1 MADDKRKLE
10 ASLNKKIDE
19 YDKLI
24 NKLNGLSENL
34 ERAEKSFLYFE
45 TAMEKIGEE
54 HENIRKETE
63 RILELER
70 QLNLE
75 NKTNEQIKEELSNL
89 QKDILDKKEEELKI
103 SERIKKEESKRKDLR
118 NIIKKKR
125 DNNEDYTNEYKEL
138 KKITKEFKKH
148 EKELKNISKSREDS
162 EEILEKI
169 LELEKRK
176 TDNKEKSLK
185 LQEEENKLQEEGYIA
200 ADDWVKS
207 QEKRFKALNRSVKE
221 ISTGFKEMGAA
232 ITKTLEPWKKAN
244 AASMQYARSMGMSRA
259 IAQSMLTET
268 ASWAAKNNIGLLF
281 NKSTDELIKMQQK
294 YSEVVGRNVQLT
306 SSQKKDMLAL
316 ETIIG
321 EDGMMDIANNL
332 ENFGLGMSDSAEFIK
347 ETMDEA
353 TKSGIAASKLTKVIR
368 ENIKMAQNYTFKN
381 GLDGLRSMA
390 KKAVELKTDL
400 SVVNGFIDKTSTVEG
415 AITTGAQLQVLGG
428 NYAMA
433 SDPLS
438 MMYDSLLNVEG
449 VFDRMVNMTKG
460 KVFYNEK
467 TGNFDMGG
475 MDRYIARQ
483 AAAATGIDYNK
494 MMDVAFRNAS
504 LDKIKS
510 QIKANSK
517 ISGDKEMVDMVAN
530 LATWE
535 NGEAV
540 VNINGKD
547 TKVSE
552 LSSADK
558 EKLEAMQ
565 RNDSQNLQEMAI
577 NLRSLDDKLT
587 GISKEINN
595 EQASLLNGIGKF
607 TDNLLHNNTGLLD
620 KISKAGAWINAITGG
635 ISFIKGTQTAIVG
648 MMRLMQR
655 GIPNLTGKARPI
667 HKPKN
672 AMEGVSRYGNKMGKG
687 KAFMKGLGR
696 GLKTPIPYVTGAIA
710 GGLSIVGDVMSGDYK
725 KNKKD
730 SWVKGGVVAAAG
742 VLGTAIGGPIVG
754 MIAGM
759 VAEGAANMT
768 LKAINKNREKHREKI
783 AAEFQHKMPELSNL
797 LTGDNRLEGNYG
809 KRRLSKIAKALE
821 DGVLEEGELND
832 STIKQLRNNNDIE
845 KIKKS
850 GIDVRIAM
858 AKGGVINNKHYHN
871 TASNTSSNIMKF
883 AYGGYLEGN
892 SHTNGGMPI
901 LGSNISV
908 EGGEYVINKKSTQ
921 ENFPLLEKINSGE
934 FKMTA
939 KEPLGKIL
947 NVRKTGNRYG
957 NENSASST
965 NINHSPININL
976 SGTIKLDLGNRQ
988 VDISDDLLRNPQFI
1002 SNLTNMISKEM
1013 NILNNGSFNKGIF
1026 KQKFM

>member
-1 MADDKRKLE
+1 MADDKRIEELLKLLE
-10 ASLNKKIDE
+10 KNNYEGKSIEELNEDLKR
-19 YDKLI
+19 
-24 NKLNGLSENL
+24 L
-34 ERAEKSFLYFE
+34 EDSFLRTE
-45 TAMEKIGEE
+45 TAMEKLGNMQDKINEKTQKFSKTKELFDE
-54 HENIRKETE
+54 HKDKI
-63 RILELER
+63 
-70 QLNLE
+70 
-75 NKTNEQIKEELSNL
+75 EELTKIENEYLEKLEEKNKILFEQNRLILKNKLTAEESNRL
-89 QKDILDKKEEELKI
+89 NQLEKEEELLEQKLKTI
-103 SERIKKEESKRKDLR
+103 GQILENNKDLLELRNKKQKEEKDLVQ
-118 NIIKKKR
+118 
-125 DNNEDYTNEYKEL
+125 D
-138 KKITKEFKKH
+138 KI
-148 EKELKNISKSREDS
+148 
-162 EEILEKI
+162 
-169 LELEKRK
+169 
-176 TDNKEKSLK
+176 K
-185 LQEEENKLQEEGYIA
+185 LQEESNKLQEEGYIV
-200 ADDWVKS
+200 ADDWVKN

-259 IAQSMLTET
+259 TAQSMLTET

-449 VFDRMVNMTKG
+449 AFDRMVNMTKG

-510 QIKANSK
+510 QIKANPK

-607 TDNLLHNNTGLLD
+607 TDNLLHNNTYS
-620 KISKAGAWINAITGG
+620 KICFTIQW
-635 ISFIKGTQTAIVG
+635 
-648 MMRLMQR
+648 
-655 GIPNLTGKARPI
+655 
-667 HKPKN
+667 
-672 AMEGVSRYGNKMGKG
+672 
-687 KAFMKGLGR
+687 
-696 GLKTPIPYVTGAIA
+696 
-710 GGLSIVGDVMSGDYK
+710 
-725 KNKKD
+725 
-730 SWVKGGVVAAAG
+730 AA
-742 VLGTAIGGPIVG
+742 
-754 MIAGM
+754 
-759 VAEGAANMT
+759 
-768 LKAINKNREKHREKI
+768 
-783 AAEFQHKMPELSNL
+783 
-797 LTGDNRLEGNYG
+797 
-809 KRRLSKIAKALE
+809 RRL
-821 DGVLEEGELND
+821 
-832 STIKQLRNNNDIE
+832 
-845 KIKKS
+845 
-850 GIDVRIAM
+850 
-858 AKGGVINNKHYHN
+858 
-871 TASNTSSNIMKF
+871 
-883 AYGGYLEGN
+883 
-892 SHTNGGMPI
+892 
-901 LGSNISV
+901 
-908 EGGEYVINKKSTQ
+908 
-921 ENFPLLEKINSGE
+921 
-934 FKMTA
+934 
-939 KEPLGKIL
+939 
-947 NVRKTGNRYG
+947 
-957 NENSASST
+957 
-965 NINHSPININL
+965 
-976 SGTIKLDLGNRQ
+976 
-988 VDISDDLLRNPQFI
+988 
-1002 SNLTNMISKEM
+1002 
-1013 NILNNGSFNKGIF
+1013 
-1026 KQKFM
+1026 